1 MTARGSVPGTTEGPD
16 RTIACEDR
24 DFVEWHGGCEHALV
38 WAVEADAA
46 PVRAA
51 VASARERWSD
61 VLLPRHLRQ
70 PHITVAY
77 AGPVPAPGATPVDA
91 PYTRERFVS
100 DLERLRAVGVGS
112 FTVRVGGWDT
122 FPMVPYLP
130 AAAPE
135 LARLNAAL
143 TQGSPHDGGYVPHVT
158 IGHYAVSRP
167 MDELRARA
175 AGWRAPR
182 IDPLEVAE
190 ISLLAYAT
198 RDIAGPLTTVG
209 RLRLADGAW
218 LRTSLLPGFG

>member
-1 MTARGSVPGTTEGPD
+1 MTRRASGSGVGAGPG

-61 VLLPRHLRQ
+61 VLLPRHQRQ

-77 AGPVPAPGATPVDA
+77 AGPVPTPGATPVDA
-91 PYTRERFVS
+91 PYTPDRLVS
-100 DLERLRAVGVGS
+100 DLERLRAVGIGP

-135 LARLNAAL
+135 LVRLNAAL

-167 MDELRARA
+167 TDELRARA

-218 LRTSLLPGFG
+218 LRTARLPGFG